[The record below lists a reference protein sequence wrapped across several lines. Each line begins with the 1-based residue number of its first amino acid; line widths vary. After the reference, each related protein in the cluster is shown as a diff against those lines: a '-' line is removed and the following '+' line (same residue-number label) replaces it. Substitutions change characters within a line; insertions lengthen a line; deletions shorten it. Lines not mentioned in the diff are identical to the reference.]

1 MWSIHVRHILF
12 VDREFTCVIL
22 VMIIITFA
30 YNYATCVY
38 NCKFFNLN
46 AYFKASFL
54 GHCVMAQTKPVCD
67 YTIIVT
73 L

>member
-1 MWSIHVRHILF
+1 MQYIMWSIHVRHILF

-30 YNYATCVY
+30 YIYATCVY
-38 NCKFFNLN
+38 NCKFLTCKHILKQVSWGT
-46 AYFKASFL
+46 ALWLKQIQY
-54 GHCVMAQTKPVCD
+54 V
-67 YTIIVT
+67 IT

>member
-22 VMIIITFA
+22 VMIIITFT

-38 NCKFFNLN
+38 NCKFLTSMHILKQVSWGTALWLKQNQ
-46 AYFKASFL
+46 Y
-54 GHCVMAQTKPVCD
+54 V
-67 YTIIVT
+67 IT